1 MRVLFTFFVL
11 LGGISLAQQPDPLLS
26 LNPKLQ
32 QKWVDSVYQSMSLDQ
47 KIGQLF
53 TPMVFSEKDDEHFDE
68 IKDLIEKYHIGGI
81 IFSLGGPVKQSQWL
95 NEFQAL
101 SKVPLL
107 ISMDAEWGVAMR
119 LDSVVA
125 FPWSMTLGAIKDNA
139 IIRKI
144 GQRMGEQEKILGVH
158 MSYAP
163 VLDINTNPQNP
174 IIGNRSFGEDPKL
187 IEGK

>member
-1 MRVLFTFFVL
+1 M
-11 LGGISLAQQPDPLLS
+11 
-26 LNPKLQ
+26 
-32 QKWVDSVYQSMSLDQ
+32 
-47 KIGQLF
+47 
-53 TPMVFSEKDDEHFDE
+53 
-68 IKDLIEKYHIGGI
+68 
-81 IFSLGGPVKQSQWL
+81 GGPVKQSQWL

-174 IIGNRSFGEDPKL
+174 IIGNRSFGEDPKRVVEKGVALMRGTMMQEFSLPASTFPDMEIQPKIL
-187 IEGK
+187 IKPFQR